1 MMNIEGHVSLNLSVR
16 GLEQSPTLALSE
28 KCTELSQ
35 NGTEVF
41 NLGIGQSPFPVP
53 DSIVNALKQNAHE
66 RKYLPVRGLPELRKA
81 VADYHCQRD
90 NTDDRAEHVLIGPGS
105 KILMFILQLVFY
117 GEIIVPSPCWV
128 SYIPQ
133 AKITERNVRII
144 DTSFKDRWHITSE
157 RLRELCESEH
167 DTYRPRVLV
176 LNYPGNPDGTT
187 YTTKELKDIA
197 DVAREYEVIL
207 LSDEIYAGL
216 DFKGEHVSVAR
227 FYPEGTIVSSGLS
240 KWCGAGGWRLGT
252 FTFPEKLEWLMDA
265 MAIVGSQTYT
275 SVSSPIQ
282 YAAITAFRGG
292 EEIENNQW
300 HARRILSAVGQEC
313 ARILKD
319 ADVFVHPPEG
329 AFYLFP
335 DFSLFAEHLEMMGIT
350 DSKTMCERLLQEKHI
365 ATIPGVSFGRPP
377 EELTARMAYT
387 NFDGAKA
394 MAASEAI
401 PSDEDLPDDFPQR
414 WCGKTI
420 EATKGIVDWVT
431 TGA

>member
-1 MMNIEGHVSLNLSVR
+1 M
-16 GLEQSPTLALSE
+16 
-28 KCTELSQ
+28 
-35 NGTEVF
+35 
-41 NLGIGQSPFPVP
+41 
-53 DSIVNALKQNAHE
+53 
-66 RKYLPVRGLPELRKA
+66 
-81 VADYHCQRD
+81 
-90 NTDDRAEHVLIGPGS
+90 
-105 KILMFILQLVFY
+105 
-117 GEIIVPSPCWV
+117 
-128 SYIPQ
+128 
-133 AKITERNVRII
+133 
-144 DTSFKDRWHITSE
+144 
-157 RLRELCESEH
+157 
-167 DTYRPRVLV
+167 
-176 LNYPGNPDGTT
+176 
-187 YTTKELKDIA
+187 
-197 DVAREYEVIL
+197 
-207 LSDEIYAGL
+207 
-216 DFKGEHVSVAR
+216 
-227 FYPEGTIVSSGLS
+227 
-240 KWCGAGGWRLGT
+240 GT
-252 FTFPEKLEWLMDA
+252 FTFPEKLEWLMNA
-265 MAIVGSQTYT
+265 MSIVGSQTYT

-350 DSKTMCERLLQEKHI
+350 DSKTMCGRLLEEKHI

-387 NFDGAKA
+387 NFDGARA

-401 PSDEDLPDDFPQR
+401 PRDEDLPDDFTQL